1 MEQSHGDRLSALDAA
16 FLHLEEPTQQMH
28 VGGLFVFDGEGSLDF
43 QRFVDLIRSRL
54 HLVPRYR
61 HRLAFPRFGLAT
73 PTWVDDERFDI
84 AYHVRHAALP
94 EPGTMEQLTE
104 YSARILSRPLDRDRP
119 LWELYVIEGLEGGR
133 FAVLG
138 KNHHAMVDGVAGV
151 DLATVLFDLEPDVPD
166 ELPAPE
172 PWSPR
177 PAPSAESLTWSAVSR
192 ILEGPASAAEAVSQ
206 VVRTPG
212 RHVRRAL
219 RVGHGVVS
227 VARRTL
233 GSRAP
238 TSPLNQAPG
247 TARRF
252 AVQRLSLQ
260 DVKTVKDTFGT
271 TVNDVV
277 LAIVSDAT
285 GRYLRGMGART
296 DGLWLKVMVP
306 VSVRSDDD
314 AHALGN
320 RVSSVFVDLPMF
332 ELDPVER
339 LRICSD
345 AMGDVKRGQDAVGAD
360 FLVGLSQFAP
370 PTLHAAAARLGARG
384 RLFNFVVT
392 NVPGPQV
399 PVYCLGSRLEAAFP
413 FVPLARTQAY
423 SVGVISLD
431 GWLNVGIVGDH
442 RTQPDLGRAT
452 DHLRSALDDLLTSA
466 EAASTHHDLVTGE
479 LQIQPRRPRL
489 ARADAEA
496 SGG

>member
-1 MEQSHGDRLSALDAA
+1 MEQAHGDRLSTLDAA
-16 FLHLEEPTQQMH
+16 FLHLEEPAQQMH
-28 VGGLFVFDGEGSLDF
+28 VGGLFVFDGNGRLDF

-61 HRLAFPRFGLAT
+61 HRLAYPSLGLAT

-94 EPGTMEQLTE
+94 VPGTMSQLTE
-104 YSARILSRPLDRDRP
+104 YAARILARPLDRDRP
-119 LWELYVIEGLEGGR
+119 LWELYVIEGMEDGR

-138 KNHHAMVDGVAGV
+138 KNHHAMVDGVAGM
-151 DLATVLFDLEPDVPD
+151 DLATVLFDLSPDDPD
-166 ELPAPE
+166 ELPEPE
-172 PWSPR
+172 PWTAQ
-177 PAPSAESLTWSAVSR
+177 PAPSASSLTWSAVSR
-192 ILEGPASAAEAVSQ
+192 IAEGPASAAEAVSE
-206 VVRTPG
+206 VIRAPR

-219 RVGHGVVS
+219 RIGHGVVS
-227 VARRTL
+227 VARRGL
-233 GSRAP
+233 GHRAP
-238 TSPLNQAPG
+238 TSLLNQQPG

-260 DVKTVKDTFGT
+260 QIKTIKDTFGT

-285 GRYLRGMGART
+285 GRYLRGNGAGT
-296 DGLWLKVMVP
+296 DGLWLKIMVP

-339 LRICSD
+339 LRICGD

-399 PVYCLGSRLEAAFP
+399 PVYCLGARLEAAFP

-423 SVGVISLD
+423 SVGAISLD
-431 GWLNVGIVGDH
+431 GWLNVGFVGDYQ
-442 RTQPDLGRAT
+442 TQPELEAVTG
-452 DHLRSALDDLLTSA
+452 HLRSALDDLLASA

-479 LQIQPRRPRL
+479 LQIQPPPTL
-489 ARADAEA
+489 AATDAEA
-496 SGG
+496 ADG